1 MQHVPDVQAAG
12 QGAVVQHFRDHV
24 LEALL
29 GKAAD
34 ADQPLRL
41 QRLDDGRQVTVAGG
55 LQRALLGRRQL
66 HRGAVLARGFQEHQ
80 RAVVD
85 DDGLRKEIVG
95 TAEAATDPS
104 PKSATTHFR
113 ASARKT
119 VNRTL
124 GVLMRWCLDR
134 GLDAHPVAHRRD
146 LAEGHAGLHH
156 AEGAGV
162 HAQEHD
168 LLVPLAIAVQIGGV
182 GLPGVLQRV
191 VDVRHRR
198 GKAQRFQLVA
208 QPGSRIDQA
217 LAGGIGGMG
226 GTGGSVRSFSVG
238 HGSG

>member
-1 MQHVPDVQAAG
+1 
-12 QGAVVQHFRDHV
+12 
-24 LEALL
+24 
-29 GKAAD
+29 
-34 ADQPLRL
+34 
-41 QRLDDGRQVTVAGG
+41 
-55 LQRALLGRRQL
+55 
-66 HRGAVLARGFQEHQ
+66 
-80 RAVVD
+80 
-85 DDGLRKEIVG
+85 
-95 TAEAATDPS
+95 
-104 PKSATTHFR
+104 
-113 ASARKT
+113 
-119 VNRTL
+119 
-124 GVLMRWCLDR
+124 MRWCLDR